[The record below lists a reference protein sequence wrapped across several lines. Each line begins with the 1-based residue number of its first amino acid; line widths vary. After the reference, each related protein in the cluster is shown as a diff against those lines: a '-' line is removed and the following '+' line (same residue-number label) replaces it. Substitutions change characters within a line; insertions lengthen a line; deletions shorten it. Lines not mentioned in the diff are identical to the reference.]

1 MARISGPRP
10 YPTQPRPPAPTPRG
24 PRLRRLAVHGAP
36 SPRSFPS
43 PRPQDPDLKILNLL
57 RGQQTP
63 SVFLEIPSDSSSSRL
78 PRDPRCGARVAARRP
93 RPRRRVR
100 RAAWRAWRRQRCV
113 VVRASVGG
121 KGTNGRP
128 AARQRAAA
136 DGHTSCVAVGLLGAT
151 MPGDHCMFCQSQQ
164 LTL

>member
-1 MARISGPRP
+1 MQWIEQQGPSKFLDITSDP
-10 YPTQPRPPAPTPRG
+10 SCLPVDPRYGGVSEGGVAG
-24 PRLRRLAVHGAP
+24 LAAP
-36 SPRSFPS
+36 S
-43 PRPQDPDLKILNLL
+43 
-57 RGQQTP
+57 
-63 SVFLEIPSDSSSSRL
+63 
-78 PRDPRCGARVAARRP
+78 
-93 RPRRRVR
+93 
-100 RAAWRAWRRQRCV
+100 
-113 VVRASVGG
+113 SVGG